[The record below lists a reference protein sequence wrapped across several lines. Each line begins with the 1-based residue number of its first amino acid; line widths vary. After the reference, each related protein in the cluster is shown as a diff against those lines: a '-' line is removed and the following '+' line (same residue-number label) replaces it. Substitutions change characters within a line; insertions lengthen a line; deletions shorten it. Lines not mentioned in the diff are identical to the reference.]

1 MQQTVL
7 DVLAYWQTL
16 ALPVKHLMYD
26 SWWYWKECDGSSP
39 NTWLNCRGAMER
51 WEPRN
56 DVFPDGFK
64 FIEPLPLALHN
75 RWMSGVNNTYIKD
88 LGFAS
93 SFIVEEKSDFAL
105 PIKPD
110 VFEYMMGRAKA
121 WGMVL
126 YEQDWLGECGS
137 ASSLASSPAKGKRPR

>member
-1 MQQTVL
+1 
-7 DVLAYWQTL
+7 
-16 ALPVKHLMYD
+16 
-26 SWWYWKECDGSSP
+26 
-39 NTWLNCRGAMER
+39 MEL

-64 FIEPLPLALHN
+64 FTEPLPLALHN
-75 RWMSGVNNTYIKD
+75 RWMSGVNNTYIED

-105 PIKPD
+105 VRSHPSLRVRARAAAHPRFSSLILQPIKAD

-126 YEQDWLGECGS
+126 YEQASRRRGRPGAASRASPGKLTHALTRIRTRRTG
-137 ASSLASSPAKGKRPR
+137 SSLCGVE